1 MNKVAAARL
10 QSVAH
15 YLAGLVILLK
25 GVAKLDAAPSA
36 LAYFFV
42 ITGAVVLIATVFHQ
56 RIHRYERFYL
66 TSLYLVEAVVM
77 GLVAWTFAAEG
88 KKGLPIVFG
97 LAAFLFAVAFV
108 MILFARRRTSTAVE

>member
-42 ITGAVVLIATVFHQ
+42 MTGAVVIIATGFHQ
-56 RIHRYERFYL
+56 RMHRYERLYL
-66 TSLYLVEAVVM
+66 VSLYLVEAVVM
-77 GLVAWTFAAEG
+77 ALVAWTFASEG

-97 LAAFLFAVAFV
+97 VAAFLFAVAFV
-108 MILFARRRTSTAVE
+108 VMLFGRRSLPAEH